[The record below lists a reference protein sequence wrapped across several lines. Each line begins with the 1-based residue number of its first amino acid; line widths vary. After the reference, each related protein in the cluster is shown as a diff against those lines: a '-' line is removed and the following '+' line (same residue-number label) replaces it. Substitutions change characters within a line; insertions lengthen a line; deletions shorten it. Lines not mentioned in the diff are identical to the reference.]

1 MYGIGYISPSV
12 NDSLL
17 DNSRTRLGAP
27 GDVYLVTDNRVRAKK
42 EPEDIKAFKN
52 FYFDKPTGVKFLKS
66 NGDFDFTTPLTSDGK
81 YSFVELKERY
91 DDRWQDL
98 LNDYLHSKYGNLV
111 GRSKIKPLLEKD
123 GYWQQLKAEYKKD
136 KEFVDSLGKPTIKF
150 EFEDNAALADFL
162 TKTKGNVDYAE
173 TVDADTYSNPMTV
186 NNRRKARKAAQQKA
200 LTDTTT
206 NYLPPSDGTP
216 SLPPSPTSP
225 KALPPYNPQKEKYLK
240 AKAQYP
246 DAIIIFY
253 YFRVGVSLCDDATLV
268 SKALN
273 LPINNG
279 LVPFTQINGGFDAV
293 KKAAEKLQSL
303 GYNVVVVDQY
313 FKTLLSLKHTTPDVV
328 VPITPTNPN
337 SFDTPDW
344 DAIWKRMY
352 DSYHWNS
359 FDPENAAN
367 YSVKE
372 FKNNY
377 AWAVE
382 RLPEDRKKDFTDKF
396 VSYIYE
402 IALLNAAAPSA
413 AVTGRGGISAKQAAK
428 YNAANDRYMEK
439 RAKFSDWIKNYVDR
453 ANRIEEREIKAA
465 MSSEQKF
472 DARFEEI
479 KKNIDYL
486 AQLLQYRGQVP
497 SYRITNARQNLQSKI
512 ENEAS
517 KGNVDLVERLLD
529 YMKPLNVYTN
539 RSSIWTLADRARK
552 RVAQNQAQEAQFEEQ
567 NADETSGYQVEFDT
581 NEDRVKIYFDS
592 IPSEQIRTW
601 LKQHNF
607 RWSPRNSAW
616 QRQITV
622 DSRYVINKF
631 NSLMKD
637 GTLSGLGKPT
647 IKLEF
652 EDNADLMSLF
662 DTDGINGLTVN
673 DRPAA
678 VFNCPESQ
686 LDTRGYRPTYR
697 RLANYDHL
705 VDPADGCKTLKGYG
719 FEKSTLDEL
728 INACKC
734 YPQVARLAAHLK
746 DPAGDPLQSA
756 FNIWHWLHT
765 NVRYDYDKPGEE
777 EIRTPA
783 RSYADRHSGID
794 CDCLAVLTACLLI
807 NQGYH
812 PCFEIVGFNNEPQYS
827 HIYVNLDGAAI
838 DRVLPVFLARPQG
851 ITKTKI
857 MEIPVYALSG
867 VGGCDTLSGVYSNTL
882 AKIYNGTA
890 TGEDNNDFRKTQVLV
905 TLRGIDQAAYKL
917 AALLM
922 PYVTTVGD
930 DGAYY
935 FDNKSISDLAA
946 RFGKELTDLQT
957 SNATDAQINL
967 WLNQVANE
975 LAAAANVATVDTEDT
990 IVVIINPKGDLTRIV
1005 GNMQRTDI
1013 PTLSDRTHNA
1023 VATSSP
1029 YLATNTPAV
1038 TQTTPRPAVAPE
1050 GDPED
1055 GNNGWWKYALAA
1067 VAGLGIG
1074 AMVGGNKKTNKRR

>member
-12 NDSLL
+12 NTLLSKSPKLATLGKLPPMDSPSGNAFEIDYVPL
-17 DNSRTRLGAP
+17 SQIF
-27 GDVYLVTDNRVRAKK
+27 TD
-42 EPEDIKAFKN
+42 EKN
-52 FYFDKPTGVKFLKS
+52 FQNRADKYSEKSVKSIINAVENDAFNWFAFDPVTLWL
-66 NGDFDFTTPLTSDGK
+66 NPSDGK
-81 YSFVELKERY
+81 YYVLSGHSRTQAFRELSNRRPRPIVDGLSFDRIPAKIFKGSFDDAKYLALNSNTLGTPETLTERADYYRTQRTMADAAELKNLKKKALRENNGQLIWDLSY
-91 DDRWQDL
+91 LPADGMTMQSLKSFKVDGQDSMENFVRLATIAQWIGKAFQIYRGLSTAHDQELLKFL
-98 LNDYLHSKYGNLV
+98 LNGGYGSKSGQYFSFSALND
-111 GRSKIKPLLEKD
+111 RLEK
-123 GYWQQLKAEYKKD
+123 LYKKNVADPD
-136 KEFVDSLGKPTIKF
+136 KVNRKGEYTNPFQIAAYSKSDEDLDEINDLKKVADNALKDLKKSLKNLRDNNADRETIYKVATPYFNGWANALYDWWQVLDRVPVKDSAPSLFGLGKPTIKF
-150 EFEDNAALADFL
+150 EFEDNAAIADFL
-162 TKTKGNVDYAE
+162 KDMQRQWRFSNF
-173 TVDADTYSNPMTV
+173 ADFEDVTANAA
-186 NNRRKARKAAQQKA
+186 NAKANAPKSKIRNGRLMPAADSA
-200 LTDTTT
+200 
-206 NYLPPSDGTP
+206 YLPESPAPSA
-216 SLPPSPTSP
+216 LPPSPTSP
-225 KALPPYNPQKEKYLK
+225 TLPPSPSSTAKALPPYVDVKNGIAPIEVSEQFKFIGLKGELPYREVYLPNYLSLREWWNWADEQYKKTYGDTISFVEIDEPKHKYK
-240 AKAQYP
+240 
-246 DAIIIFY
+246 F
-253 YFRVGVSLCDDATLV
+253 YFRSEDKQKILPYLLNPTDYEEMSGHVIIRNVRDMARIFSGLDNGQSVLTILHPRLV
-268 SKALN
+268 SQKTKDSTI
-273 LPINNG
+273 PTSG
-279 LVPFTQINGGFDAV
+279 ETVKFSHV
-293 KKAAEKLQSL
+293 KK
-303 GYNVVVVDQY
+303 D
-313 FKTLLSLKHTTPDVV
+313 
-328 VPITPTNPN
+328 
-337 SFDTPDW
+337 
-344 DAIWKRMY
+344 
-352 DSYHWNS
+352 
-359 FDPENAAN
+359 
-367 YSVKE
+367 
-372 FKNNY
+372 
-377 AWAVE
+377 
-382 RLPEDRKKDFTDKF
+382 
-396 VSYIYE
+396 
-402 IALLNAAAPSA
+402 
-413 AVTGRGGISAKQAAK
+413 
-428 YNAANDRYMEK
+428 
-439 RAKFSDWIKNYVDR
+439 
-453 ANRIEEREIKAA
+453 
-465 MSSEQKF
+465 
-472 DARFEEI
+472 
-479 KKNIDYL
+479 
-486 AQLLQYRGQVP
+486 
-497 SYRITNARQNLQSKI
+497 
-512 ENEAS
+512 
-517 KGNVDLVERLLD
+517 
-529 YMKPLNVYTN
+529 
-539 RSSIWTLADRARK
+539 
-552 RVAQNQAQEAQFEEQ
+552 
-567 NADETSGYQVEFDT
+567 
-581 NEDRVKIYFDS
+581 
-592 IPSEQIRTW
+592 
-601 LKQHNF
+601 
-607 RWSPRNSAW
+607 
-616 QRQITV
+616 
-622 DSRYVINKF
+622 
-631 NSLMKD
+631 
-637 GTLSGLGKPT
+637 GLGKPT

-662 DTDGINGLTVN
+662 DTDGISGLTVN

-807 NQGYH
+807 NQGFH

-867 VGGCDTLSGVYSNTL
+867 VGGCDTLSGVYSSTL
-882 AKIYNGTA
+882 TKIHQGTA
-890 TGEDNNDFRKTQVLV
+890 TPEDNNNFRKTQVLV

-1038 TQTTPRPAVAPE
+1038 TQTTPRPTVAPE
-1050 GDPED
+1050 GDGEAE
-1055 GNNGWWKYALAA
+1055 GSGWWKYALAA

-1074 AMVGGNKKTNKRR
+1074 AMVVGKTKTNKRK

>member
-12 NDSLL
+12 NTLLSKSPNFATLGKLPPMDSPSGNAFEIDYVPL
-17 DNSRTRLGAP
+17 SQIF
-27 GDVYLVTDNRVRAKK
+27 TD
-42 EPEDIKAFKN
+42 EKN
-52 FYFDKPTGVKFLKS
+52 FQNRADKYSEKSVKSIINAVENDAFNWFAFDPVTLWL
-66 NGDFDFTTPLTSDGK
+66 NPSDGK
-81 YSFVELKERY
+81 YYVLSGHSRTQAFRELSNRRPRPIVDGLSFDRIPAKIFKGSFNDAKYLALNSNTLGTPETLTERADYYRTQRTMADAAELKNLKKKALRENNGQLIWDLSY
-91 DDRWQDL
+91 LPADGMTMQSLKSFKVDGQDSMENFVRLATIAQWIGKAFQIYRGLSTAHDQELLKFL
-98 LNDYLHSKYGNLV
+98 LNGGYGSKSGQYFSFSALND
-111 GRSKIKPLLEKD
+111 RLEK
-123 GYWQQLKAEYKKD
+123 LYKKNVADPD
-136 KEFVDSLGKPTIKF
+136 KVNRKGEYTNPFQIAAYSKSDEDLDEINDLKKVADNALKDLKKSLKNLRDNNADRDTIYKVATPYFNGWANALYDWWQVLDRVPVKDTAPSLFGLGKPTIKF
-150 EFEDNAALADFL
+150 EFEDNAAIADFL
-162 TKTKGNVDYAE
+162 KDMQRQWRMSDFADYADV
-173 TVDADTYSNPMTV
+173 TATAST
-186 NNRRKARKAAQQKA
+186 A
-200 LTDTTT
+200 
-206 NYLPPSDGTP
+206 TP
-216 SLPPSPTSP
+216 SGKKPAARRLSLMPSMDSGILPASASPSSSALPPSPTP
-225 KALPPYNPQKEKYLK
+225 PALPPY
-240 AKAQYP
+240 
-246 DAIIIFY
+246 
-253 YFRVGVSLCDDATLV
+253 R
-268 SKALN
+268 
-273 LPINNG
+273 
-279 LVPFTQINGGFDAV
+279 
-293 KKAAEKLQSL
+293 
-303 GYNVVVVDQY
+303 NV
-313 FKTLLSLKHTTPDVV
+313 FP
-328 VPITPTNPN
+328 
-337 SFDTPDW
+337 
-344 DAIWKRMY
+344 
-352 DSYHWNS
+352 
-359 FDPENAAN
+359 
-367 YSVKE
+367 
-372 FKNNY
+372 
-377 AWAVE
+377 
-382 RLPEDRKKDFTDKF
+382 
-396 VSYIYE
+396 
-402 IALLNAAAPSA
+402 
-413 AVTGRGGISAKQAAK
+413 
-428 YNAANDRYMEK
+428 
-439 RAKFSDWIKNYVDR
+439 
-453 ANRIEEREIKAA
+453 
-465 MSSEQKF
+465 
-472 DARFEEI
+472 
-479 KKNIDYL
+479 
-486 AQLLQYRGQVP
+486 
-497 SYRITNARQNLQSKI
+497 
-512 ENEAS
+512 
-517 KGNVDLVERLLD
+517 
-529 YMKPLNVYTN
+529 
-539 RSSIWTLADRARK
+539 ARK
-552 RVAQNQAQEAQFEEQ
+552 RYDQAKALFPDYIIFVKDGEYYVTYDNDAQIFATMYRHDVLTDKNGDLFVSFLVSA
-567 NADETSGYQVEFDT
+567 
-581 NEDRVKIYFDS
+581 EDRFVG
-592 IPSEQIRTW
+592 EM
-601 LKQHNF
+601 L
-607 RWSPRNSAW
+607 
-616 QRQITV
+616 V
-622 DSRYVINKF
+622 DYKVALVNRAKVETYEWDPLTHDIIIKHHSLPTIN
-631 NSLMKD
+631 
-637 GTLSGLGKPT
+637 GLGKPT

-662 DTDGINGLTVN
+662 DTDGISGLTVN
-673 DRPAA
+673 DKPAEI
-678 VFNCPESQ
+678 FNCPESQ

-882 AKIYNGTA
+882 TKIHQGTA
-890 TGEDNNDFRKTQVLV
+890 TPEDNNNFRKTQVLV

-1013 PTLSDRTHNA
+1013 PTLTDRTHNA

-1038 TQTTPRPAVAPE
+1038 TQTTPRPTVAPE
-1050 GDPED
+1050 GDGEAE
-1055 GNNGWWKYALAA
+1055 GSGWWKYALAA

-1074 AMVGGNKKTNKRR
+1074 AMVGGKKKTNKRR

>member
-12 NDSLL
+12 NTLLSKSPNLATLGKLPPMDSPSGNAFEIDYVPL
-17 DNSRTRLGAP
+17 SQIF
-27 GDVYLVTDNRVRAKK
+27 TD
-42 EPEDIKAFKN
+42 EKN
-52 FYFDKPTGVKFLKS
+52 FQNRADKYSEKSVKSIINAVENDAFNWFAFDPVTLWL
-66 NGDFDFTTPLTSDGK
+66 NPSDGK
-81 YSFVELKERY
+81 YYVLSGHSRTQAFRELSNRRPRPIVDGLSFDRIPAKIFKGSFNDAKYLALNSNTLGTPETLTERADYYRTQRTMADAAELKNLKKKALRENNGQLIWDLSY
-91 DDRWQDL
+91 LPADGMTMQSLKSFKVDGQDSMENFVRLATIAQWIGKAFQIYRGLSTAHDQELLKFL
-98 LNDYLHSKYGNLV
+98 LNGGYGSKSGQYFSFSALND
-111 GRSKIKPLLEKD
+111 RLEK
-123 GYWQQLKAEYKKD
+123 LYKKNVADPD
-136 KEFVDSLGKPTIKF
+136 KVNRKGEYTNPFQIAAYSKSDEDLDEINDLKKVADNALKDLKKSLKNLRDNNADRETIYKVATPYFNGWANALYDWWQVLDRVPVKDTAPSLFGLGKPTIKF
-150 EFEDNAALADFL
+150 EFEDNAAIADFL
-162 TKTKGNVDYAE
+162 KDMQRQWRMSDFADY
-173 TVDADTYSNPMTV
+173 
-186 NNRRKARKAAQQKA
+186 
-200 LTDTTT
+200 TDVTATASTTAST
-206 NYLPPSDGTP
+206 ATP
-216 SLPPSPTSP
+216 SGKKPAARRLSLMPSMDNGILPASASPSALPPSPTP
-225 KALPPYNPQKEKYLK
+225 PALPPY
-240 AKAQYP
+240 
-246 DAIIIFY
+246 
-253 YFRVGVSLCDDATLV
+253 R
-268 SKALN
+268 
-273 LPINNG
+273 
-279 LVPFTQINGGFDAV
+279 
-293 KKAAEKLQSL
+293 
-303 GYNVVVVDQY
+303 NV
-313 FKTLLSLKHTTPDVV
+313 FP
-328 VPITPTNPN
+328 
-337 SFDTPDW
+337 
-344 DAIWKRMY
+344 
-352 DSYHWNS
+352 
-359 FDPENAAN
+359 
-367 YSVKE
+367 
-372 FKNNY
+372 
-377 AWAVE
+377 
-382 RLPEDRKKDFTDKF
+382 
-396 VSYIYE
+396 
-402 IALLNAAAPSA
+402 
-413 AVTGRGGISAKQAAK
+413 
-428 YNAANDRYMEK
+428 
-439 RAKFSDWIKNYVDR
+439 
-453 ANRIEEREIKAA
+453 
-465 MSSEQKF
+465 
-472 DARFEEI
+472 
-479 KKNIDYL
+479 
-486 AQLLQYRGQVP
+486 
-497 SYRITNARQNLQSKI
+497 
-512 ENEAS
+512 
-517 KGNVDLVERLLD
+517 
-529 YMKPLNVYTN
+529 
-539 RSSIWTLADRARK
+539 ARK
-552 RVAQNQAQEAQFEEQ
+552 RYDQAKALFPDYIIFVKDGEYYVTYGNDAQIFATMYRHDVLTDKNGDLFVSFLVSA
-567 NADETSGYQVEFDT
+567 
-581 NEDRVKIYFDS
+581 EDRFVG
-592 IPSEQIRTW
+592 EM
-601 LKQHNF
+601 L
-607 RWSPRNSAW
+607 
-616 QRQITV
+616 V
-622 DSRYVINKF
+622 DYKVALVNRAKVETYEWDPLTHDIIIKHHSLPTIN
-631 NSLMKD
+631 
-637 GTLSGLGKPT
+637 GLGKPT

-662 DTDGINGLTVN
+662 DTDGISGLTVN
-673 DRPAA
+673 DKPAEI
-678 VFNCPESQ
+678 FNCPESQ

-882 AKIYNGTA
+882 TKIHQGTA
-890 TGEDNNDFRKTQVLV
+890 TPEDNNNFRKTQVLV

-1013 PTLSDRTHNA
+1013 PTLTDRTHNA

-1038 TQTTPRPAVAPE
+1038 TQTTPRPTVAPE
-1050 GDPED
+1050 GDGEAE
-1055 GNNGWWKYALAA
+1055 GSGWWKYALAA

-1074 AMVGGNKKTNKRR
+1074 AMVGGNKKKTNKRR

>member
-12 NDSLL
+12 NTLLSKSPNFATLGKLPPMDSPSGNAFEIDYVPL
-17 DNSRTRLGAP
+17 SQIF
-27 GDVYLVTDNRVRAKK
+27 TD
-42 EPEDIKAFKN
+42 EKN
-52 FYFDKPTGVKFLKS
+52 FQNRADKYSEKSVKSIINAVENDAFNWFAFDPVTLWL
-66 NGDFDFTTPLTSDGK
+66 NPSDGK
-81 YSFVELKERY
+81 YYVLSGHSRTQAFRELSNRRPRPIVDGLSFDRIPAKIFKGSFNDAKYLALNSNTLGTPETLTERADYYRTQRTMADAAELKNLKKKALRENNGQLIWDLSY
-91 DDRWQDL
+91 LPADGMTMQSLKSFKVDGQDSMENFVRLATIAQWIGKAFQIYRGLSTAHDQELLKFL
-98 LNDYLHSKYGNLV
+98 LNGGYGSKSGQYFSFSALND
-111 GRSKIKPLLEKD
+111 RLEK
-123 GYWQQLKAEYKKD
+123 LYKKNVADPD
-136 KEFVDSLGKPTIKF
+136 KVNRKGEYTNPFQIAAYSKSDEDLDEINDLKKVADNALKDLKKSLKNLRDNNADRDTIYKVATPYFNGWANALYDWWQVLDRVPVKDTAPSLFGLGKPTIKF
-150 EFEDNAALADFL
+150 EFEDNAAIADFL
-162 TKTKGNVDYAE
+162 KDMQRQWRMSDFADYADV
-173 TVDADTYSNPMTV
+173 TATAST
-186 NNRRKARKAAQQKA
+186 A
-200 LTDTTT
+200 
-206 NYLPPSDGTP
+206 TP
-216 SLPPSPTSP
+216 SGKKPAARRLSLMPSMDSGILPASASPSSSALPPSPTP
-225 KALPPYNPQKEKYLK
+225 PALPPY
-240 AKAQYP
+240 
-246 DAIIIFY
+246 
-253 YFRVGVSLCDDATLV
+253 R
-268 SKALN
+268 
-273 LPINNG
+273 
-279 LVPFTQINGGFDAV
+279 
-293 KKAAEKLQSL
+293 
-303 GYNVVVVDQY
+303 NV
-313 FKTLLSLKHTTPDVV
+313 FP
-328 VPITPTNPN
+328 
-337 SFDTPDW
+337 
-344 DAIWKRMY
+344 
-352 DSYHWNS
+352 
-359 FDPENAAN
+359 
-367 YSVKE
+367 
-372 FKNNY
+372 
-377 AWAVE
+377 
-382 RLPEDRKKDFTDKF
+382 
-396 VSYIYE
+396 
-402 IALLNAAAPSA
+402 
-413 AVTGRGGISAKQAAK
+413 
-428 YNAANDRYMEK
+428 
-439 RAKFSDWIKNYVDR
+439 
-453 ANRIEEREIKAA
+453 
-465 MSSEQKF
+465 
-472 DARFEEI
+472 
-479 KKNIDYL
+479 
-486 AQLLQYRGQVP
+486 
-497 SYRITNARQNLQSKI
+497 
-512 ENEAS
+512 
-517 KGNVDLVERLLD
+517 
-529 YMKPLNVYTN
+529 
-539 RSSIWTLADRARK
+539 ARK
-552 RVAQNQAQEAQFEEQ
+552 RYDQAKALFPDYIIFVKDGEYYVTYDNDAQIFATMYRHDVLTDKNGDLFVSFLVSA
-567 NADETSGYQVEFDT
+567 
-581 NEDRVKIYFDS
+581 EDRFVG
-592 IPSEQIRTW
+592 EM
-601 LKQHNF
+601 L
-607 RWSPRNSAW
+607 
-616 QRQITV
+616 V
-622 DSRYVINKF
+622 DYKVALVNRAKVETYEWDPLTHDIIIKHHSLPTIN
-631 NSLMKD
+631 
-637 GTLSGLGKPT
+637 GLGKPT

-662 DTDGINGLTVN
+662 DTDGISGLTVN
-673 DRPAA
+673 DKPAEI
-678 VFNCPESQ
+678 FNCPESQ

-882 AKIYNGTA
+882 TKIHQGTA
-890 TGEDNNDFRKTQVLV
+890 TPEDNNNFRKTQVLV

-1013 PTLSDRTHNA
+1013 PTLTDRTHNA

-1038 TQTTPRPAVAPE
+1038 TQTTPRPTVAPE
-1050 GDPED
+1050 GDGEAE
-1055 GNNGWWKYALAA
+1055 GSGWWKYALAA

-1074 AMVGGNKKTNKRR
+1074 AMVGGKKKNNKRR

>member
-12 NDSLL
+12 NTLLSKSPNLATLGKLPPMDSPSGNAFEIDYVPL
-17 DNSRTRLGAP
+17 SQIF
-27 GDVYLVTDNRVRAKK
+27 TD
-42 EPEDIKAFKN
+42 EKN
-52 FYFDKPTGVKFLKS
+52 FQNRADKYSEKSVKSIINAVENDAFNWFAFDPVTLWL
-66 NGDFDFTTPLTSDGK
+66 NPSDGK
-81 YSFVELKERY
+81 YYVLSGHSRTQAFRELSNRRPRPIVDGLSFDRIPAKIFKGSFNDAKYLALNSNTLGTPETLTERADYYRTQRTMADAAELKNLKKKALRENNGQLIWDLSY
-91 DDRWQDL
+91 LPADGMTMQSLKSFKVDGQDSMENFVRLATIAQWIGKAFQIYRGLSTAHDQELLKFL
-98 LNDYLHSKYGNLV
+98 LNGGYGSKSGQYFSFSALND
-111 GRSKIKPLLEKD
+111 RLEK
-123 GYWQQLKAEYKKD
+123 LYKKNVADPD
-136 KEFVDSLGKPTIKF
+136 KVNRKGEYTNPFQIAAYSKSDEDLDEINDLKKVADNALKDLKKSLKNLRDNNADRETIYKVATPYFNGWANALYDWWQVLDRVPVKDTAPSLFGLGKPTIKF
-150 EFEDNAALADFL
+150 EFEDNAAIADFL
-162 TKTKGNVDYAE
+162 KDMQRQWRMSDFADY
-173 TVDADTYSNPMTV
+173 
-186 NNRRKARKAAQQKA
+186 
-200 LTDTTT
+200 TDVTATASTTAST
-206 NYLPPSDGTP
+206 ATP
-216 SLPPSPTSP
+216 SGKKPAARRLSLMPSMDNGILPASASPSALPPSPTP
-225 KALPPYNPQKEKYLK
+225 PALPPY
-240 AKAQYP
+240 
-246 DAIIIFY
+246 
-253 YFRVGVSLCDDATLV
+253 R
-268 SKALN
+268 
-273 LPINNG
+273 
-279 LVPFTQINGGFDAV
+279 
-293 KKAAEKLQSL
+293 
-303 GYNVVVVDQY
+303 NV
-313 FKTLLSLKHTTPDVV
+313 FP
-328 VPITPTNPN
+328 
-337 SFDTPDW
+337 
-344 DAIWKRMY
+344 
-352 DSYHWNS
+352 
-359 FDPENAAN
+359 
-367 YSVKE
+367 
-372 FKNNY
+372 
-377 AWAVE
+377 
-382 RLPEDRKKDFTDKF
+382 
-396 VSYIYE
+396 
-402 IALLNAAAPSA
+402 
-413 AVTGRGGISAKQAAK
+413 
-428 YNAANDRYMEK
+428 
-439 RAKFSDWIKNYVDR
+439 
-453 ANRIEEREIKAA
+453 
-465 MSSEQKF
+465 
-472 DARFEEI
+472 
-479 KKNIDYL
+479 
-486 AQLLQYRGQVP
+486 
-497 SYRITNARQNLQSKI
+497 
-512 ENEAS
+512 
-517 KGNVDLVERLLD
+517 
-529 YMKPLNVYTN
+529 
-539 RSSIWTLADRARK
+539 ARK
-552 RVAQNQAQEAQFEEQ
+552 RYDQAKALFPDYIIFVKDGEYYVTYGNDAQIFATMYRHDVLTDKNGDLFVSFLVSA
-567 NADETSGYQVEFDT
+567 
-581 NEDRVKIYFDS
+581 EDRFVG
-592 IPSEQIRTW
+592 EM
-601 LKQHNF
+601 L
-607 RWSPRNSAW
+607 
-616 QRQITV
+616 V
-622 DSRYVINKF
+622 DYKVALVNRAKVETYEWDPLTHDIIIKHHSLPTIN
-631 NSLMKD
+631 
-637 GTLSGLGKPT
+637 GLGKPT

-662 DTDGINGLTVN
+662 DTDGISGLTVN
-673 DRPAA
+673 DKPAEI
-678 VFNCPESQ
+678 FNCPESQ

-807 NQGYH
+807 NQGFH
-812 PCFEIVGFNNEPQYS
+812 PCFEIVAFNNEPQYS

-882 AKIYNGTA
+882 TKIHQGTA
-890 TGEDNNDFRKTQVLV
+890 TPEDNNNFRKTQVLV

-1050 GDPED
+1050 GDPEAE
-1055 GNNGWWKYALAA
+1055 GSGWWKYALAA

-1074 AMVGGNKKTNKRR
+1074 AMVGGKKKTNKRR